1 MDGLFWTF
9 LVWAALY
16 AVAARFRDRSTV
28 IADWFQRESLA
39 LVLALLGTY
48 SIAARAETSEVIRQP
63 LVIERI
69 LRGGLAVAA
78 LLIVVPILVRR
89 VSRYTSGHRALG
101 ALIAYVLISAVSTLY
116 SAAPLVTA
124 AKVLELSAGLAPV
137 AAVAIGP
144 EPGRRLRNMVLLV
157 VALAGSLIAAGVVG
171 FVLLPSVFARIES
184 RPGFLLRTT
193 LIPPYAHSN
202 TVAAHSAIV
211 SVFGVASA
219 LSGSL
224 PRRLGWGAGAIGAA
238 GVVLSSGRQ
247 GVAMLLA
254 GLAVVLWA
262 QRRAIFLTLLA
273 PAAVGAYF
281 AFQDSIVGALSRNR
295 PGNFTDFTGR
305 LYWWEAALE
314 AWSAHPWTGWG
325 YGAGG
330 RFVAL
335 ASIGSGRVSSVH
347 SGFIEALV
355 GVGLL
360 GMIALLYS
368 LVAIVKW
375 SLEHLTK
382 ETALATLIVGLI
394 LRTVISQGFG
404 GWLNIEFV
412 LFALLAAIADSQRVE
427 ERWALRG
434 ESDPALVGR

>member
-1 MDGLFWTF
+1 MEGLLWTF
-9 LVWAALY
+9 LVWIVLY
-16 AVAARFRDRSTV
+16 AIGSRYRGRSPV
-28 IADWFQRESLA
+28 VADWFSREHLA

-48 SIAARAETSEVIRQP
+48 SIAASAETAEVVRQP

-78 LLIVVPILVRR
+78 LLVIAPLLVRR
-89 VSRYTSGHRALG
+89 IGAYTSGHRALG
-101 ALIAYVLISAVSTLY
+101 ALVVYVLISLLSTLY

-144 EPGRRLRNMVLLV
+144 SPGRRLRNMLLLV
-157 VALAGSLIAAGVVG
+157 IALAGSLVTAGVVG
-171 FVLLPSVFARIES
+171 FVLLPSVFAGFES
-184 RPGFLLRTT
+184 RPGFLLRQT
-193 LIPPYAHSN
+193 LMAPFAHSN
-202 TVAAHSAIV
+202 TMAAHGALM
-211 SVFGVASA
+211 SVFGLAA
-219 LSGSL
+219 FFTASL
-224 PRRLGWGAGAIGAA
+224 PRFLAVGA
-238 GVVLSSGRQ
+238 GVVGAAAVILSSGRQ

-254 GLAVVLWA
+254 GVAVVLWA
-262 QRRAIFLTLLA
+262 KRRTVFLTLLA
-273 PAAVGAYF
+273 PAAVGTYF
-281 AFQDSIVGALSRNR
+281 AFQDTIIGALSRNR

-360 GMIALLYS
+360 GMAALLYA
-368 LVAIVKW
+368 LFAVVKW
-375 SLEHLTK
+375 SVKHLTS
-382 ETALATLIVGLI
+382 ETALATLIIGLV
-394 LRTVISQGFG
+394 LRTVVSQGFG
-404 GWLNIEFV
+404 GWLNVEFV
-412 LFALLAAIADSQRVE
+412 LFALLAGIADLDRVE
-427 ERWALRG
+427 ARSTRRTQP
-434 ESDPALVGR
+434 DLVMAP

>member
-9 LVWAALY
+9 LVWAALF
-16 AVAARFRDRSTV
+16 AIAARFRDRSTV
-28 IADWFQRESLA
+28 VADWFQRENLA

-78 LLIVVPILVRR
+78 LLIVVPILVKR
-89 VSRYTSGHRALG
+89 VNRYTAGHRALG
-101 ALIAYVLISAVSTLY
+101 GLIAYVLIAAVSTLY

-124 AKVLELSAGLAPV
+124 AKVLELSAGIAPV
-137 AAVAIGP
+137 AAVAIGG
-144 EPGRRLRNMVLLV
+144 EPGRRLRSMLLLV
-157 VALAGSLIAAGVVG
+157 VALAGSLIATGVIG
-171 FVLLPSVFARIES
+171 FFLLPSAFAGLES
-184 RPGFLLRTT
+184 RPGFLLRET
-193 LIPPYAHSN
+193 LMPRYAHSN
-202 TVAAHSAIV
+202 TVAAHGAII

-219 LSGSL
+219 LAGSL
-224 PRRLGWGAGAIGAA
+224 PRVLGWSAGVIGAA
-238 GVVLSSGRQ
+238 GVILSSGRQ

-262 QRRAIFLTLLA
+262 QRRAVFLTLLA
-273 PAAVGAYF
+273 PAAVAAYF
-281 AFQDSIVGALSRNR
+281 AFQDTIIGALSRNR

-305 LYWWEAALE
+305 LYWWEAAIE

-347 SGFIEALV
+347 SGFVEALV

-360 GMIALLYS
+360 GMIALLYP
-368 LVAIVKW
+368 LAAIIKW
-375 SLEHLTK
+375 SLQHLTR
-382 ETALATLIVGLI
+382 ETAVATLIIGLV

-412 LFALLAAIADSQRVE
+412 LFALLAAIADSERVE
-427 ERWALRG
+427 ARSTMRREPDR
-434 ESDPALVGR
+434 ALVSS